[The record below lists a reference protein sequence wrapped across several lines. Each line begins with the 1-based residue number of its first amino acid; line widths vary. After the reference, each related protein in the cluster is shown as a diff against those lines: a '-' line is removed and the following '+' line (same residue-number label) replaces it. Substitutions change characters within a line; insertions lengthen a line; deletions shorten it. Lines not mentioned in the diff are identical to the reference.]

1 MKLNKIRISGFQS
14 FGVEPTEINLNE
26 NITYLIGANGS
37 GKTAV
42 LQALC
47 RLFAFDQSLRRVQV
61 SDFHVPSNETHRP
74 NERKLWIEVDFT
86 FPETETGED
95 DSTIPPFFRHMRLVQ
110 ISEPPVVRFRLDAS
124 IDINGEIEEK
134 LNYVL
139 EYDTNNQPSKMS
151 IVPRHDK
158 SQIHVH
164 YLPSNRNPERHVAFN
179 TNALLGRLLRSIHWG
194 SERDSINEL
203 ATQINSTLSSAPS
216 ILALSETLN
225 QMWSSLHKGKYFS
238 KPEVTFST
246 SELESLLK
254 HLSLSFSPSHDSSQV
269 DFTRLSDG
277 QKSLLYLTLV
287 LASHKVTRSITN
299 QHSGLFDEDKLR
311 PPIFTI
317 VAVEEPENS
326 LSPHYLGRISST
338 IKEITKYS
346 DAQALITTHSPSML
360 YRVAPE
366 DIQYLRLSIERKTIV
381 KEIILPPNNTDAYKY
396 IREAVQAYPEI
407 YFARLIVLG
416 EGDSEQIVLPRIL
429 EAKGVMPDIA
439 AICITP
445 LGGRHVN
452 HFWRLLND
460 LNIPYVT
467 LLDLDMCRHQG
478 GWGRIKYVNDQLR
491 EYRPMDRL
499 PDNFTIYSWDGET
512 SIRTKEAV
520 KYFEHF
526 ERKAVFFSAPLDLDF
541 AMIKAYAES
550 YEVEKQPADKQIL
563 NSVLGDS
570 HHNVDQYEKD
580 EKELFY
586 TYRKHFKN
594 GSKPATH
601 IEALSKLTNEQLL
614 DNLPKYMVRL
624 VGTIISKLEEIPE

>member
-14 FGVEPTEINLNE
+14 FGIEATEINLNE
-26 NITYLIGANGS
+26 NTTYLIGANGS

-47 RLFAFDQSLRRVQV
+47 RLFAFDQSLRRIQA
-61 SDFHVPSNETHRP
+61 SDFHVPSNETSP
-74 NERKLWIEVDFT
+74 PKERKLWIEIDFT
-86 FPETETGED
+86 FPETETEED

-110 ISEPPVVRFRLDAS
+110 LGKPPVIRFRLDAT
-124 IDINGEIEEK
+124 IDLNGEIDEE

-139 EYDTNNQPSKMS
+139 EHDTDNRPLKTSL
-151 IVPRHDK
+151 VPKHDK
-158 SQIHVH
+158 NQIHVH
-164 YLPSNRNPERHVAFN
+164 YLPSNRNPERHIAYS

-194 SERDSINEL
+194 SERDSINVL
-203 ATQINSTLSSAPS
+203 ATQINSTLSNTPS

-225 QMWSSLHKGKYFS
+225 EMWSGMHKGKYFS

-277 QKSLLYLTLV
+277 QKSLLYLSLV
-287 LASHKVTRSITN
+287 LATHQITRSITQ
-299 QHSGLFDEDKLR
+299 QHGGLFDEDKLR

-317 VAVEEPENS
+317 IAVEEPENS

-338 IKEITKYS
+338 IKKITNYS

-366 DIQYLRLSIERKTIV
+366 DIQYLRLSNERETIV
-381 KEIILPPNNTDAYKY
+381 RDIVLPENNTDTYKY

-407 YFARLIVLG
+407 YFARLVVLG

-429 EAKGVMPDIA
+429 EAKGIMPDIA

-460 LNIPYVT
+460 LDIPYLT
-467 LLDLDMCRHQG
+467 LLDLDMCRYQG
-478 GWGRIKYVNDQLR
+478 GWGRIKYVNDQLT
-491 EYRPMDRL
+491 EYRPIDRL
-499 PDNFTIYSWDGET
+499 PDTLTIYPWDGGVNIRAPET
-512 SIRTKEAV
+512 LAYLNHLENKGI
-520 KYFEHF
+520 
-526 ERKAVFFSAPLDLDF
+526 FFSAPLDLDF
-541 AMIKAYAES
+541 TMIKAYPNS
-550 YEVEKQPADKQIL
+550 YEVKEKAPNQSIL
-563 NSVLGDS
+563 ESVLGENY
-570 HHNVDQYEKD
+570 HNVDQYYEEEK
-580 EKELFY
+580 KLFS

-601 IEALSKLTNEQLL
+601 IEALSKLTNDELL
-614 DNLPKYMVRL
+614 ANLPEYMERL
-624 VGTIISKLEEIPE
+624 VKAIILKVEEIPE